1 MTVSPSASFQII
13 YSIFSHEFLG
23 YLFESF
29 VVQLDEKGRLTL
41 RHQNISAKNAAEFAS
56 GLDETDYKLI
66 EFMDSMQQDWVIR
79 KFYKGKIKPRDFFAK
94 VYHKD
99 TGEKDLQEEIQ
110 KYLERR
116 RSKIVQLIHGKR
128 LFEMGSD
135 GEPAWK
141 EIEVL
146 PPTSTILFHFRRNDD
161 NTHYFPTIKYN
172 GEKIE
177 IHGKKSYIVCEDPA
191 FLVCDYKLYSFSSP
205 VNGKKLI
212 PFLNKKFIVVPKD
225 KEDQY
230 YRVFVA
236 PLVAA
241 FDVYAVGFDI
251 KTERY
256 EPVPKLSMSE
266 LAMNNGSFT
275 DLFGKPNTSRVGP
288 PVEEVKILFDVSF
301 DYNTHNFRADNSTPV
316 SVDVENDAEK
326 YTFRRIVR
334 KNAEELRILNLLK
347 ELGLEL
353 RNSKC
358 TLSQS
363 QAIDWLTRHN
373 KLLSTEG
380 IRIVQNNMRN
390 KRYFIGEMSI
400 SVEVRENIDWFDI
413 HAIVR
418 FGQFDIP
425 FKELRR
431 VILRKGNEIVLPNG
445 EIGVIPE
452 SWIRDYS
459 ELFSFMEEAR
469 DKTRPL
475 TLRKFHLALV
485 QELDSSNLAKVTINN
500 KLEQLRDFE
509 KIEET
514 PGPIN
519 FRGELRPYQKAG
531 YNWLNF
537 LRKYR
542 FGGCLADDM
551 GLGKTIQ
558 TLAFLQ
564 KLKEEGET
572 RPSLLVMPTSLLY
585 NWELEAAKF
594 TPKLKVFS
602 YTGTSRLKD
611 VSQFSSHDLILTSY
625 GITRLDVELLKEFQF
640 YYIILDESQAIK
652 NPNSNIAKAVKKLHA
667 VNRLILTGTPLENST
682 MDLWSQVSFINPGL
696 LGGQSFF
703 QKEYLQPIEKLGDQN
718 KTKKLYSIIKPFILR
733 RHKSQVAREL
743 PDKVESIKYCT
754 MTVAQEEYY
763 EEVKSYFRNKIL
775 GNIEQQG
782 VGKSQ
787 MLLLQGLTK
796 LRQIANHPKMVN
808 PDYTDDAGKMESMTN
823 MITNAIGEDH
833 KILIF
838 SQFVKHLSIVEDYLK
853 ANGIAYAYLDGST
866 KDRQAQVESFQNDD
880 SIKLFLISLKA
891 GGVGLNLTKAEYVF
905 MLDPWW
911 NPAVE
916 QQAIDRAHRIG
927 QENTV
932 FIYKFI
938 AKNTVEEKIIQL
950 QQRKVR
956 LASDLI
962 TTEESFVKDL
972 SREDIEMLLS

>member
-1 MTVSPSASFQII
+1 MTVSPSAPFQII
-13 YSIFSHEFLG
+13 YSIYSHEFLG
-23 YLFESF
+23 LLFESF
-29 VVQLDEKGRLTL
+29 VVQLDDKGRLTL
-41 RHQNISAKNAAEFAS
+41 RHQNISSKNASEFAK
-56 GLDETDYKLI
+56 GLDDTDYKLI
-66 EFMDSMQQDWVIR
+66 EYMDSMQQESVIR
-79 KFYKGKIKPRDFFAK
+79 RFYKGKIRPRDFFAK

-99 TGEKDLQEEIQ
+99 NGEAVLQDEIQ

-116 RSKIVQLIHGKR
+116 RSKILQLIQGKR

-141 EIEVL
+141 EIQIL

-177 IHGKKSYIVCEDPA
+177 INGKKSYIACEDPA

-205 VNGKKLI
+205 VNGKKLK
-212 PFLNKKFIVVPKD
+212 PFLNKKYIVVPKS
-225 KEDQY
+225 KEDEY

-256 EPVPKLSMSE
+256 EPVPKLAMSE
-266 LAMNNGSFT
+266 LAMNTGAFT
-275 DLFGKPNTSRVGP
+275 DLFGHQVTSMNGR

-301 DYNTHNFRADNSTPV
+301 DYDTYNFRADNAAGV
-316 SVDVENDAEK
+316 SVNVERQAEN

-334 KNAEELRILNLLK
+334 KNAEEIRIINLLK

-363 QAIDWLTRHN
+363 QAIGWLTRNN
-373 KLLSTEG
+373 KILKSEG
-380 IRIVQNNMRN
+380 IKVIQKNMRN

-418 FGQFDIP
+418 FGEFEIP

-469 DKTRPL
+469 DKTQPL

-485 QELDSSNLAKVTINN
+485 QELDSSHLAKVIINN

-514 PGPIN
+514 PEPVS
-519 FRGELRPYQKAG
+519 FVGELRPYQKAG

-558 TLAFLQ
+558 TLALLQ
-564 KLKEEGET
+564 KLKEEGEK

-585 NWELEAAKF
+585 NWELESAKF

-602 YTGTSRLKD
+602 YTGTTRVKD
-611 VSQFSSHDLILTSY
+611 VSQFSSYDLVLTSY
-625 GITRLDVELLKEFQF
+625 GITRLDVDLLKEFQF
-640 YYIILDESQAIK
+640 YYVILDESKAIK
-652 NPNSNIAKAVKKLHA
+652 NPGSNIAKAVKKLHS
-667 VNRLILTGTPLENST
+667 VNRIILTGTPLENST

-703 QKEYLQPIEKLGDQN
+703 QTEFLQPIEKFADHN
-718 KTKKLYSIIKPFILR
+718 KTKKLYGIIKPFILR

-743 PDKVESIKYCT
+743 PEKVESVKYCT
-754 MTVAQEEYY
+754 MTRAQDEYY

-808 PDYTDDAGKMESMTN
+808 PDYKDDSGKMESMTN
-823 MITNAIGEDH
+823 MIMNAIGEDH

-838 SQFVKHLSIVEDYLK
+838 SQFVKHLAIVQEYLK
-853 ANGIAYAYLDGST
+853 ASNISYAYLDGST
-866 KDRQAQVESFQNDD
+866 KDRQAQVELFQNDD

-932 FIYKFI
+932 FIYRFI

-956 LASDLI
+956 LATDLI

-972 SREDIEMLLS
+972 SKEDIEMLLS

>member
-1 MTVSPSASFQII
+1 MTVSPSAPFQII
-13 YSIFSHEFLG
+13 YSIYSHEFLG
-23 YLFESF
+23 LLFESF
-29 VVQLDEKGRLTL
+29 VVQLDDKGRLTL
-41 RHQNISAKNAAEFAS
+41 RHQNISSKNAAEFAK
-56 GLDETDYKLI
+56 GLDDTDYKLI
-66 EFMDSMQQDWVIR
+66 EYMDSMQQESVIR
-79 KFYKGKIKPRDFFAK
+79 RFYKGKIKPRDFFAK
-94 VYHKD
+94 VYNKD
-99 TGEKDLQEEIQ
+99 NGETLLQEEIQ

-116 RSKIVQLIHGKR
+116 RSKILQLIQGKR

-141 EIEVL
+141 EIQIL

-177 IHGKKSYIVCEDPA
+177 IHGKRSYIACEDPA

-205 VNGKKLI
+205 VNGKKLK
-212 PFLNKKFIVVPKD
+212 PFLNKKYIVVPKS
-225 KEDQY
+225 KEDEY

-256 EPVPKLSMSE
+256 DPVPKLSMSE
-266 LAMNNGSFT
+266 LAMNTGAFT
-275 DLFGKPNTSRVGP
+275 DLFGNQVKSSNGT

-301 DYNTHNFRADNSTPV
+301 DYNTYNFRADNAMAV

-334 KNAEELRILNLLK
+334 KNAEEIRIINLLK

-373 KLLSTEG
+373 KILTSEG
-380 IRIVQNNMRN
+380 IRVIQKNLRN

-413 HAIVR
+413 NAIVR
-418 FGQFDIP
+418 FGEFEIP

-459 ELFSFMEEAR
+459 ELFSFMEEAK
-469 DKTRPL
+469 DKTQSL

-485 QELDSSNLAKVTINN
+485 QELDSSNLAKVIINN

-514 PGPIN
+514 PEPVS
-519 FRGELRPYQKAG
+519 FVGELRPYQKAG

-558 TLAFLQ
+558 TLALLQ
-564 KLKEEGET
+564 KLKEEGER
-572 RPSLLVMPTSLLY
+572 RPSLLIMPTSLLY

-602 YTGTSRLKD
+602 YTGTTRVKD
-611 VSQFSSHDLILTSY
+611 VSQFSSFDLILTSY
-625 GITRLDVELLKEFQF
+625 GITRLDVDLLKEFQF
-640 YYIILDESQAIK
+640 YYVILDESQAIK
-652 NPNSNIAKAVKKLHA
+652 NPGSNIAKAVKKLHS

-703 QKEYLQPIEKLGDQN
+703 QTEFLQPI
-718 KTKKLYSIIKPFILR
+718 
-733 RHKSQVAREL
+733 
-743 PDKVESIKYCT
+743 
-754 MTVAQEEYY
+754 
-763 EEVKSYFRNKIL
+763 
-775 GNIEQQG
+775 
-782 VGKSQ
+782 
-787 MLLLQGLTK
+787 
-796 LRQIANHPKMVN
+796 
-808 PDYTDDAGKMESMTN
+808 
-823 MITNAIGEDH
+823 
-833 KILIF
+833 
-838 SQFVKHLSIVEDYLK
+838 
-853 ANGIAYAYLDGST
+853 
-866 KDRQAQVESFQNDD
+866 
-880 SIKLFLISLKA
+880 
-891 GGVGLNLTKAEYVF
+891 
-905 MLDPWW
+905 
-911 NPAVE
+911 
-916 QQAIDRAHRIG
+916 
-927 QENTV
+927 
-932 FIYKFI
+932 
-938 AKNTVEEKIIQL
+938 
-950 QQRKVR
+950 
-956 LASDLI
+956 
-962 TTEESFVKDL
+962 
-972 SREDIEMLLS
+972 